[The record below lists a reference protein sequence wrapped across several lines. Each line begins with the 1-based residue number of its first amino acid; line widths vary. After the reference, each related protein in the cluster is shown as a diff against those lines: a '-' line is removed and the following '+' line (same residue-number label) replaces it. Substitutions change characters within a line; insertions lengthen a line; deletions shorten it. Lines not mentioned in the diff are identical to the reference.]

1 MRMSGLPA
9 ALVAGHPYTVGLD
22 PTGAGELGNGRATIS
37 VFDRTGRG
45 WSATYESARGLRQ
58 EFTVGLHGSPYRVSV
73 TYPEPSCDRT
83 LTATLPVTRRVYAV
97 VGCKRRALEPRVV
110 ILRCRGERLR
120 LRALRWTGWN
130 ADSVTGRGRLDGVA
144 ATITLTSPRECA
156 TLGGFI
162 YTRARIVTP
171 ERTYA
176 RVPIACP
183 LP

>member
-1 MRMSGLPA
+1 MQLGGLPA
-9 ALVAGHPYTVGLD
+9 ALVAGRPYTVALE
-22 PTGAGELGNGRATIS
+22 PTGAGELADGPATIS

-45 WSATYESARGLRQ
+45 WSAKYESARGLRQ

-73 TYPEPSCDRT
+73 IYPEPSCERT
-83 LTATLPVTRRVYAV
+83 LAVTLPVTRRVYAV
-97 VGCKRRALEPRVV
+97 VGCARRAIEPNTLL
-110 ILRCRGERLR
+110 LRCGGRRLR
-120 LRALRWTGWN
+120 VAGLRWTGWN
-130 ADSVTGRGRLDGVA
+130 RDTATGRGHGV
-144 ATITLTSPRECA
+144 TVTLTSPRECA

-171 ERTYA
+171 ARTYA

>member
-9 ALVAGHPYTVGLD
+9 ALVAGRPYTVRLE
-22 PTGAGELGNGRATIS
+22 PTGAGELADGRATIS

-73 TYPEPSCDRT
+73 IYPEPTCERT
-83 LTATLPVTRRVYAV
+83 LETTLPVTRRVYAV
-97 VGCKRRALEPRVV
+97 VGCARRAIEPRTLT
-110 ILRCRGERLR
+110 LRCAGRRLR
-120 LRALRWTGWN
+120 LEGLRWTGWN
-130 ADSVTGRGRLDGVA
+130 GDTATGRGRGV
-144 ATITLTSPRECA
+144 TVTLTSPRECG